1 MEQAMRRAIS
11 DTQKA
16 ARREQLL
23 AAAWQIFQERPYQAI
38 AVQEV
43 AARAGLAK
51 GTVYLY
57 VASKEELFL
66 AVLEE
71 QFAAWFNTVDIQLN
85 TLGDDRGIDPA
96 VAAIAEALIAQP
108 HLVRLFTIAHAVLE
122 QNVALE
128 PILRFKRLLAERLAR
143 TGALLETVVGALA
156 PSSGA
161 AILLN
166 AYALAVGLQSMA
178 HPPPS
183 LAEALTAAPELAAFQ
198 IAFAPAFTS
207 GLAALIRGWEK

>member
-1 MEQAMRRAIS
+1 MRRAVS
-11 DTQKA
+11 DEQKA

-23 AAAWQIFQERPYQAI
+23 AAAWQIFQERPYQTI

-71 QFAAWFNTVDIQLN
+71 QFAAWFAVVDAQLVAV
-85 TLGDDRGIDPA
+85 GPQRGVDPA

-108 HLVRLFTIAHAVLE
+108 HLVRLFAITHAILE

-128 PILRFKRLLAERLAR
+128 PIVRFKRLLADRLAR
-143 TGALLETVVGALA
+143 TGALLETVVGTLA
-156 PSSGA
+156 PGSGA

-166 AYALAVGLQSMA
+166 TYALAVGLQSMA
-178 HPPPS
+178 DPPPA
-183 LAEALTAAPELAAFQ
+183 LAEALTTDPELAAFQ
-198 IAFAPAFTS
+198 IAFAPAFTA